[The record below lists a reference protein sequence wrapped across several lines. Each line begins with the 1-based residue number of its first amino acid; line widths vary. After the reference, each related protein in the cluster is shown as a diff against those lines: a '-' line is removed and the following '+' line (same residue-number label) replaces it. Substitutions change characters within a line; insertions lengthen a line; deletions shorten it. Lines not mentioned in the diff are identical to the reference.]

1 MDFQILDPKGN
12 VVATAASARETRT
25 KFRAGRGLFGRQSIL
40 DKIGAPISE
49 QELDD
54 LCAAEEAPGRPHA

>member
-12 VVATAASARETRT
+12 IVATAASAREARAM
-25 KFRAGRGLFGRQSIL
+25 FRAGRSLFGRQSIL
-40 DKIGAPISE
+40 DQIGAQISE

-54 LCAAEEAPGRPHA
+54 LCAAEDAAERPHA